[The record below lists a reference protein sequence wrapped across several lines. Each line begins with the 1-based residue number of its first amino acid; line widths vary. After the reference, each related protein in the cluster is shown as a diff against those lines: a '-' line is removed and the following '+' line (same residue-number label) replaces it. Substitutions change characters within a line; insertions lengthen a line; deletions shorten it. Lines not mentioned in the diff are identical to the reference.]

1 MYTFDTILPAREI
14 EQGKESGMPEVK
26 IAICDDE
33 KEILRYLKKIL
44 HSHAYSAD
52 IYPEGQT
59 FLDRL
64 ETDSTYTPDLL
75 LQDIHMPCISGI
87 EILKKVRQIRP
98 ELPVV
103 IMTAFGSIDSAVES
117 IKLGAYDYITK
128 PFPKEKLLGVLEN
141 ALERENLLRE
151 NRSLKEE
158 LISNAAPGEIIF
170 TSSKYREV
178 YDMTLQVAASEANI
192 LIQGESGTGKELIA
206 RAIHYNSARR
216 EHRYLTIN
224 CAALTDTLLESQ
236 LFGHVRGAFTGATS
250 AQKGLLEAAD
260 GGTLFL
266 DEIGDM
272 TLALQAKLLR
282 VIQEREFTPVGST
295 DIRSCDIRIVAA
307 TNKELEREVGEG
319 RFREDLF
326 YRLNVI
332 TLHPPPLRERKEDLQ
347 PLALHFMA
355 RFSARMKKHVDTI
368 SGDAMRLLSEYH
380 WPGNIRE
387 LENIIERAVILAKSN
402 RITADMLPI
411 RGSTGSPAVL
421 HGDSKDSLESVE
433 RNHILWVLKK
443 NAYHKSRSAEILG
456 ITRKTLDRKI
466 ADYGLTIPKINSE
479 AN

>member
-1 MYTFDTILPAREI
+1 VIR
-14 EQGKESGMPEVK
+14 GKIV
-26 IAICDDE
+26 ICDDE

-44 HSHAYSAD
+44 QANGFSVDTYA
-52 IYPEGQT
+52 EGQT
-59 FLDRL
+59 LLDRL
-64 ETDSTYTPDLL
+64 EADAAYTPDLL
-75 LQDIHMPCISGI
+75 VQDINMPGISGI
-87 EILKKVRQIRP
+87 EILAKVRNLRP

-128 PFPKEKLLGVLEN
+128 PFPKEKLLGVLEK
-141 ALERENLLRE
+141 ALERETLLKE

-158 LISNAAPGEIIF
+158 LIRNTAPGEIIF
-170 TSSKYREV
+170 ASGKYREV

-206 RAIHYNSARR
+206 RAIHYNSPRR
-216 EHRYLTIN
+216 EQRYLTIN

-236 LFGHVRGAFTGATS
+236 LFGHMRGAFTGAT
-250 AQKGLLEAAD
+250 ATQKGLLEAAD

-295 DIRSCDIRIVAA
+295 EIRTCDIRIVAA
-307 TNKELEREVGEG
+307 TNKKLEREVSEG
-319 RFREDLF
+319 RFREDLY

-332 TLHPPPLRERKEDLQ
+332 TLLPPPLRERKEDLE

-355 RFSARMKKHVDTI
+355 RFSARTKKQVDNIT
-368 SGDAMRLLSEYH
+368 GDALRLLHEYH

-387 LENIIERAVILAKSN
+387 LENIIERAVILAKGN
-402 RITADMLPI
+402 RITADLLPI
-411 RGSTGSPAVL
+411 RSSTTAPASMPQVR
-421 HGDSKDSLESVE
+421 GDSLESVE
-433 RNHILWVLKK
+433 RSHILWVLKK

-456 ITRKTLDRKI
+456 VTRKTLDRKI
-466 ADYGLTIPKINSE
+466 ADYGLTIPRGNSE
-479 AN
+479 

>member
-1 MYTFDTILPAREI
+1 VAE
-14 EQGKESGMPEVK
+14 GKIV
-26 IAICDDE
+26 ICDDE

-44 HSHAYSAD
+44 HSHGYAVDSYS
-52 IYPEGQT
+52 EGQIL
-59 FLDRL
+59 LDRL
-64 ETDSTYTPDLL
+64 EADPSYVPDLVV
-75 LQDIHMPCISGI
+75 QDINMPGIGGI
-87 EILKKVRQIRP
+87 EILKRVRRARP
-98 ELPVV
+98 DLPVV

-128 PFPKEKLLGVLEN
+128 PFPMEKLLGTLDK
-141 ALERENLLRE
+141 ALERESLLKE

-158 LISNAAPGEIIF
+158 INSSTAPGEIIF
-170 TSSKYREV
+170 ISNTYRKV

-216 EHRYLTIN
+216 EQRYLTIN
-224 CAALTDTLLESQ
+224 CAALTETLLESQ
-236 LFGHVRGAFTGATS
+236 LFGHLRGAFTGATTNR
-250 AQKGLLEAAD
+250 KGILEAAD

-272 TLALQAKLLR
+272 TLSLQAKLLR

-295 DIRSCDIRIVAA
+295 ETRSCDIRIVAA
-307 TNKELEREVGEG
+307 TNKQLEREVAEG
-319 RFREDLF
+319 RFREDLY

-332 TLHPPPLRERKEDLQ
+332 TLHPPPLRERKEDLE
-347 PLALHFMA
+347 PLARHFLA
-355 RFSARMKKHVDTI
+355 RFSSRMKKQVDGI
-368 SGDAMRLLSEYH
+368 SADALRLLHDYH

-387 LENIIERAVILAKSN
+387 LENIIERAVILARSK
-402 RITADMLPI
+402 IVTADLLPI
-411 RGSTGSPAVL
+411 RAASGTPGAPPAAQ
-421 HGDSKDSLESVE
+421 GDGKDSLESVE

-466 ADYGLTIPKINSE
+466 ADYGLIIPKGSPE
-479 AN
+479 AA